1 MKGYVQQLS
10 KRLRRRT
17 ICDLQM
23 RWATLYIVSFR
34 GRRSARVQIS
44 SCWRGVGGE
53 GAAPP
58 PKANQTL
65 KHSTTKEITRNYV
78 PYRPFSEGHLRV
90 HKRT

>member
-44 SCWRGVGGE
+44 WCWMGVGG
-53 GAAPP
+53 AAQRLP

-65 KHSTTKEITRNYV
+65 KHSTIKEITRNYV
-78 PYRPFSEGHLRV
+78 PIVLSVKGI
-90 HKRT
+90 